1 MLNSIVSESII
12 SRIFFIFTYYYIQF
26 YLFFAEIWGPFL
38 VITPASTLHNWQ
50 QEIARFIPAF
60 KIVPYW
66 GSPQERKILRQF
78 WDKSNLHKKS
88 ASFHIV
94 ITSYQVRILKKMFYD
109 IEKYD
114 NYEFLI
120 SFFSV
125 GHHRFQIF

>member
-1 MLNSIVSESII
+1 M
-12 SRIFFIFTYYYIQF
+12 
-26 YLFFAEIWGPFL
+26 